1 MNCVTIAGGNYLRVD
16 TSVVCSSS
24 RYRTF
29 RIVNTVFILLYMS
42 VPLSWLVLLFR
53 LRGRLNP
60 PTSSADAGLVLWMR
74 DRDPTLAPVRFL
86 FTVYQ
91 PRFYYWEALE
101 LYRRVAFIGVLP
113 LLSSKADRRA
123 AIGVLL
129 SIVSLAVY
137 GEVGPFQR
145 NSTKVLARV
154 AQYTIFMTFGCGK
167 CELILLQP

>member
-1 MNCVTIAGGNYLRVD
+1 MDCVTIAGQIYLRVD
-16 TSVVCSSS
+16 TSVNCSSP

-29 RIVNTVFILLYMS
+29 RVVNAFFIWLYMS

-60 PTSSADAGLVLWMR
+60 PATSADAGLVLWMR
-74 DRDPTLAPVRFL
+74 DRDPTRAPVRFL
-86 FTVYQ
+86 FSVYQ

-113 LLSSKADRRA
+113 LLSAKADRRA

-145 NSTKVLARV
+145 DSTKILARV
-154 AQYTIFMTFGCGK
+154 AQYTIFMTYGCGK
-167 CELILLQP
+167 T

>member
-1 MNCVTIAGGNYLRVD
+1 MNCVTIAGRDYLRVD
-16 TSVVCSSS
+16 TSVGCDSPQ
-24 RYRTF
+24 YRSF
-29 RIVNTVFILLYMS
+29 RAVNSLFIWLYMS

-60 PTSSADAGLVLWMR
+60 PATSADAGLVLWMR
-74 DRDPTLAPVRFL
+74 ARDPTLAPVRFL
-86 FTVYQ
+86 FSVYQ

-137 GEVGPFQR
+137 GEVGPFER
-145 NSTKVLARV
+145 EATKLLARV
-154 AQYTIFMTFGCGK
+154 AQYSIFLTFGCGK
-167 CELILLQP
+167 PS

>member
-1 MNCVTIAGGNYLRVD
+1 MDCVKIAGENYLRVD
-16 TSVVCSSS
+16 TGVDCSLPSYRSFRVVNG
-24 RYRTF
+24 F
-29 RIVNTVFILLYMS
+29 FIFLYMS

-53 LRGRLNP
+53 FRARLNP
-60 PTSSADAGLVLWMR
+60 STTTADSGLVLWMR

-86 FTVYQ
+86 FAVYQ
-91 PRFYYWEALE
+91 PRYYFWEALE

-137 GEVGPFQR
+137 GEVAPFQR
-145 NSTKVLARV
+145 DTTKILARV
-154 AQYTIFMTFGCGK
+154 AQYSIFMTFGCGK
-167 CELILLQP
+167 PEELT

>member
-1 MNCVTIAGGNYLRVD
+1 MDCVLIAGERYLRVD
-16 TSVVCSSS
+16 TSIDCKSPK
-24 RYRTF
+24 YLTF
-29 RIVNTVFILLYMS
+29 RAVNAVFICLYMS

-53 LRGRLNP
+53 LRRRLNP
-60 PTSSADAGLVLWMR
+60 PTTSADAGLVLWMR

-86 FTVYQ
+86 FSVYQ
-91 PRFYYWEALE
+91 PRYYYWEALE

-113 LLSSKADRRA
+113 LLSAKADRRA

-167 CELILLQP
+167 I